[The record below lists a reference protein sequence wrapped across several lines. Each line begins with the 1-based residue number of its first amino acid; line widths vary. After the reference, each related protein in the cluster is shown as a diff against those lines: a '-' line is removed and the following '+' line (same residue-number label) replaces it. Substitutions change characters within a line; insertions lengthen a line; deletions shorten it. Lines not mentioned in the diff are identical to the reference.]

1 MANKLIEAPNVSV
14 TYQPA
19 NLVINGYDELNKA
32 ISDYADQ
39 FKDLVITGE
48 TEADVKKIRSQLNG
62 VRTSINQKR
71 KDVKQE
77 FNKPLRDF
85 EADIRNINSNLDDVI
100 NPIDEAL
107 RELKEQH
114 QQDKKSEVESLI
126 AEMAPNYGVEPSQ
139 VEINPK
145 WLNKSTSKSSI
156 TRDLSDDL
164 TFLAKEQ
171 KSKQAAV
178 MAVTQY
184 AEAKH
189 VEPSG
194 WVNQI
199 ENGQDL
205 DYVVKAIDRS
215 IEQQHVKDVATKANQ
230 IKVGDKVVDQNTGEV
245 VDQTLLLKV
254 KVSPSQWM
262 VLQAVLNANNIEY
275 SKVVQ

>member
-62 VRTSINQKR
+62 VRTSIDQKR

-156 TRDLSDDL
+156 TRDLIDDL

-178 MAVTQY
+178 IAVTQY

-194 WVNQI
+194 WVSQI

-205 DYVVKAIDRS
+205 DYVIKAIDRS
-215 IEQQHVKDVATKANQ
+215 IEQQHVKDAATKANQ